1 MSLSRLLLSIAVVGL
16 LAGCQTVGGWF
27 SRDKDDAPAELV
39 DFTQT
44 RSVERIWTSNTGAGI
59 NRSRPAFRPVAFQG
73 DLWVADHR
81 GRIVAVDIESG
92 SINRRFDTGLPLS
105 AGPAMSPGLALVG
118 TFDGQLVALNPEDGE
133 TRWTAQL
140 SSEIIAYPVVQD
152 GVVVVRS
159 VDGRTFGL
167 DVNSGR
173 RLWVH
178 DRSVPVLTLR
188 GNSDP
193 LVRAGQVFIG
203 YDDGAVAALRVAD
216 GSLLWEQRV
225 SEPEG
230 RTELDRLADIDGP
243 MAIVGSEL
251 YVATYRGRTASLALD
266 AGRINWVTELPS
278 ASGLTVLRTQLAAT
292 DRDDAVWLL
301 DRRDGSTLW
310 RDDRLARR
318 GVSRPQFVG
327 DLLVV
332 SDSLGFLHF
341 YDTTSGEF
349 AARVRASRN
358 QPIADPLV
366 LGNEVFLLDED
377 GNLSAWRLAN

>member
-1 MSLSRLLLSIAVVGL
+1 MSLSRLLLTIAL
-16 LAGCQTVGGWF
+16 LAFLSGCQTVGGWF
-27 SRDKDDAPAELV
+27 SRDKEDAPAELV

-44 RSVERIWTSNTGAGI
+44 RSVERLWTRNTGAGM

-73 DLWVADHR
+73 NLWVADHR
-81 GRIVAVDIESG
+81 GRIVAVDIDSG
-92 SINRRFDTGLPLS
+92 NIVRRFDTGLSLS
-105 AGPAMSPGLALVG
+105 AGPAMSPGLALVA
-118 TFDGQLVALNPEDGE
+118 TFDGRLIALDPGDGE
-133 TRWTAQL
+133 SLWTAQL
-140 SSEIIAYPVVQD
+140 SSEVISYPVVQD
-152 GVVVVRS
+152 GIVVVRS
-159 VDGRTFGL
+159 IDGRTYGL
-167 DVNSGR
+167 DANSGR

-203 YDDGAVAALRVAD
+203 YDDGAVAALRVSD

-318 GVSRPQFVG
+318 GVSRPMFIA
-327 DLLVV
+327 DLVVV
-332 SDSLGFLHF
+332 SDSQGFLHF
-341 YDTTSGEF
+341 YEAGSGEF

-358 QPIADPLV
+358 QPVADPLV
-366 LGNEVFLLDED
+366 IGNEVFLLDED
-377 GNLSAWRLAN
+377 GNLSAWRLSN